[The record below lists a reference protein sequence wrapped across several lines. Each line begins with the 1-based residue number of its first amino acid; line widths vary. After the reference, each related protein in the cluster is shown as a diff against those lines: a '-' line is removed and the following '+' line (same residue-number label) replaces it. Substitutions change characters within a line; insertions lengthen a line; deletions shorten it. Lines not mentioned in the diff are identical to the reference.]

1 MKEIQAIGVYCSS
14 YDSVSD
20 VYKKA
25 AVTLGEE
32 LAKRKITLVYGGGN
46 LGLMGQL
53 ANTTMKEGGRVI
65 GYMPEHL
72 KNLEEPNWG
81 ITEMHMVDSMHT
93 RKRLM
98 FEQADGFFVLPG
110 GFGTLDEAF
119 EIITWR
125 QLGLH
130 EKPVIFI
137 NINEY
142 WTPLQDLTKNIF
154 EQHFAKS
161 DHKKYFQFAPSIPEA
176 FQFLLKVKTPSTHEP
191 VAEWV

>member
-25 AVTLGEE
+25 AVALGQE

-72 KNLEEPNWG
+72 KNLEEPNWD

-119 EIITWR
+119 EMITWR

-142 WTPLQDLTKNIF
+142 WTPFQDLTNNIF
-154 EQHFAKS
+154 EQHFAKPE
-161 DHKKYFQFAPSIPEA
+161 HKKYFQFFSSIPEA
-176 FQFLLKVKTPSTHEP
+176 FQFILEAKTPPNHEP
-191 VAEWV
+191 AAEWV